1 MKKLSEILYK
11 QGIIDIKGNVDID
24 ISNICFD
31 SRKIEK
37 DCLFVA
43 VRGTKTDGHDYIEQA
58 AKQGAKAIICE
69 EYKETTENV
78 TFIKVENSAFTLGW
92 ICSNF
97 YNQPS
102 KKLKLVG
109 ITGTN
114 GKTTTATL
122 LYYLFRDLGYKVGLL
137 STVCIKINEK
147 EIAATHT
154 TPDAL
159 QLNNILN
166 QMVESG
172 CEYCFME
179 VSSHSV
185 VQHRITGLTFAGGVF
200 TNITHDHLDF
210 HKTFDEYIK
219 AKKGFFDNLS
229 SEAFALVNNDDKN
242 GTVMIQSS
250 KANKNTFGLLN
261 MADFKCKIIE
271 NQFNGLHL
279 NIDNIEVWC
288 KLVGSFN
295 AYNLLGIY
303 ATAVLL
309 GQDKTAVLT
318 ALSNLDAVDGR
329 FQYVKSKDDVVAII
343 DYAHTPDA
351 LNNVLSTITSI
362 RTKNETLITVVGCG
376 GDRDAAKRPI
386 MAEIACKWSDKVILT
401 SDNPRSED
409 AEDIIKQMQKGVDVV
424 NNRKII
430 SITNRHDAI
439 KTANAIAQPGDII
452 LIAGKGHEKYQEI
465 KGIKHHFDDVEE
477 IDNCFKNR

>member
-11 QGIIDIKGNVDID
+11 QGIIDIKGNVDIN
-24 ISNICFD
+24 ISSICFD

-37 DCLFVA
+37 DCVFVA

-58 AKQGAKAIICE
+58 VKQGAKAIICE

-78 TFIKVENSAFTLGW
+78 TFIKVENSAFALGW

-122 LYYLFRDLGYKVGLL
+122 LYQLFRDLGYKVGLL

-166 QMVESG
+166 QMVENG

-210 HKTFDEYIK
+210 HKTFEEYIK

-242 GTVMIQSS
+242 GLVMIQNS

-329 FQYVKSKDDVVAII
+329 FQYVKSKDNVVAII

-424 NNRKII
+424 NNRKVI

-465 KGIKHHFDDVEE
+465 KGVKHHFDDVEE
-477 IDNCFKNR
+477 IENCFKNR